1 MAAPTSLTDLVRA
14 DCAAVAAQAEY
25 VGIDHGR
32 LPGYLAE
39 LRRTPPD
46 PQYDLVHHYRAGAAT
61 DRPRAAAADTAD
73 TAAAADTADTAED
86 TAGYVLVLDAV
97 NFGSG
102 YFPALRKLPGAS
114 GYHTV
119 ATLLTRSFEQTPW
132 RAKDLVEL
140 TVADVTGT
148 FGQRDNPAAGGLMEL
163 FTAALHELG
172 GWLLTEHGG
181 GALRAVTAAGG
192 SAEALAQQLFALPM
206 WADVSDYRG
215 RQVHL
220 AKRAQLTAVDLAL
233 AFNGV
238 GPGAF
243 NDLHR
248 LTMFADNLVPH
259 VLRTDGLL
267 RYRADLAEHIDAG
280 RPIAAGAAAEVEI
293 RAVAVH
299 AVELLAAAWRDS
311 DPAEDGQKPV
321 SAADLDYLLWNR
333 GQQPSYRAAPR
344 HRTRTTNY

>member
-1 MAAPTSLTDLVRA
+1 MTSPTSLTDLVRA
-14 DCAAVAAQAEY
+14 DCAAVAAQADY

-46 PQYDLVHHYRAGAAT
+46 PQYDVAHHYRAAAAENTAEHTPDETAT
-61 DRPRAAAADTAD
+61 DA
-73 TAAAADTADTAED
+73 AED
-86 TAGYVLVLDAV
+86 TAGYVLALDAV

-119 ATLLTRSFEQTPW
+119 ATLLTRRFEQNPW
-132 RAKDLVEL
+132 RATDLRAL
-140 TVADVTGT
+140 TVAEVART
-148 FGQRDNPAAGGLMEL
+148 FGQRDNPAAGELMEL

-181 GALRAVTAAGG
+181 SALRAVTAAGG
-192 SAEALAQQLFALPM
+192 SAEALAQQLFSLPM

-215 RQVHL
+215 RRVHL

-233 AFNGV
+233 AFDGA

-243 NDLHR
+243 HDLHR

-267 RYRADLAEHIDAG
+267 RYRADLAEQIDAG
-280 RPIAAGAAAEVEI
+280 RPIVAGSPAEVEI

-299 AVELLAAAWRDS
+299 AVELLVGAWGS
-311 DPAEDGQKPV
+311 ADPATNAEKPV

-333 GQQPSYRAAPR
+333 GQRPRYRVAPR